1 VRLICELALPAEPS
15 ELAQLRHEVR
25 SLGLVADDEQI
36 VLAIDE
42 LFTLALR
49 SGATSAVTRLFA
61 DTGETSVS
69 IATDAPIALTPMVDS
84 LTEMI
89 LRHVAREW
97 GRRSTVAGTEWWATL
112 R

>member
-1 VRLICELALPAEPS
+1 VRLICELVFPAEPS

-61 DTGETSVS
+61 DTGQTTVS
-69 IATDAPIALTPMVDS
+69 IATDAPVVLAPMVDS
-84 LTEMI
+84 HAEMI
-89 LRHVAREW
+89 LRHVACQW
-97 GRRSTVAGTEWWATL
+97 GRRRTVAGTEWWATL